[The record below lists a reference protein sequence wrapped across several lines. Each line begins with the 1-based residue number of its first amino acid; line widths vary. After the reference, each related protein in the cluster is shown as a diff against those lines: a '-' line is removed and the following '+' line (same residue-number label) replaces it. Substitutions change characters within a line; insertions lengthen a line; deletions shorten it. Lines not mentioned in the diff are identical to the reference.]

1 VAVYGPEGHCLL
13 GTAQVVDGELIP
25 TRLLSPIEIDQILKS
40 SPQALC
46 AA

>member
-1 VAVYGPEGHCLL
+1 VA
-13 GTAQVVDGELIP
+13 GELIP
-25 TRLLSPIEIDQILKS
+25 SRLLSPIEIDQIVKS